1 MYLECFSGTS
11 RMDPVARVAMDFGAR
26 GVCMKVSGN
35 SVLTA
40 RGNDNLPATVS
51 YTLISIPVRPR
62 KNSTGFQ

>member
-1 MYLECFSGTS
+1 
-11 RMDPVARVAMDFGAR
+11 MDPVARVAMDFGAR